1 MIADPPPTN
10 QVFHAIE
17 APTALTVNSGLG
29 KGPKKMQFGNIIAD
43 HPARTIYT
51 RGLQK
56 KVNRQAC
63 QKATGIVETECLGES
78 IIVVAAEVD
87 PRVRRLAP
95 QPMTFDLN
103 TGEIFPTKSALW
115 EALQGTRYKPWMYTP
130 DFLFELMDGRTVFV
144 EGRHSRWLRSNSDFS
159 RVAAAMEQLG
169 HRLTLVTETMFTRAH
184 HRNLRILR
192 ALPNRRLEPS
202 IRKLIETQFP
212 RCASFGQA
220 QRSFGLTRE
229 EVYAALFHGLLSTD
243 LSLAPFSDRTK
254 LVRVDCDL
262 SHLEVLP
269 L

>member
-1 MIADPPPTN
+1 
-10 QVFHAIE
+10 
-17 APTALTVNSGLG
+17 
-29 KGPKKMQFGNIIAD
+29 MQFGNIIAD

-115 EALQGTRYKPWMYTP
+115 EALQGTRYKPWVYTP
-130 DFLFELMDGRTVFV
+130 DFLFELMNGRTVFV
-144 EGRHSRWLRSNSDFS
+144 EGRHSRWLRSNPDFY
-159 RVAAAMEQLG
+159 RVVRAMEELG
-169 HRLTLVTETMFTRAH
+169 HRIILVTEAMFTRAH

-192 ALPNRRLEPS
+192 ALPNRRMEPA
-202 IRKLIETQFP
+202 IRELIETELP
-212 RCASFGQA
+212 RSVSFGQA
-220 QRSFGLTRE
+220 QSLFGLTRE
-229 EVYAALFHGLLSTD
+229 QVYTALFHGLLATD
-243 LSLAPFSDRTK
+243 ISLAPFSDRTK
-254 LVRVDCDL
+254 LIRADGAVAHLQVL
-262 SHLEVLP
+262 SL
-269 L
+269 